1 MKRELSVT
9 DLRDR
14 VLLELRKTGFQ
25 TTIEHLRQSVGYAT
39 PTYLVGGFVRDCAR
53 ALFEDRC
60 IETKDLDVVV
70 ETSRLREAL
79 ELLPG
84 ERHVTPLGGYRLWP
98 PSTVGW
104 VDLWQLADTVWIARL
119 NLAPTIANFLAGVD
133 LNVDRIALGLHDHV
147 VRDSGCLRAIATKT
161 IDLDADV
168 AVGDLFPAELG
179 RAVIAHLK
187 TGYPLAERVVEQIRA
202 RISDV
207 LSVAVLERL
216 RGDGYGDE
224 MLDRLTTFLQMVRR
238 EEHSQAKVGDSHDRV
253 GQH

>member
-1 MKRELSVT
+1 MKRALSLA
-9 DLRDR
+9 DLRDK
-14 VLLELRKTGFQ
+14 VLLELRSAGFQ

-39 PTYLVGGFVRDCAR
+39 PTYVVGGFVRDCAR

-60 IETKDLDVVV
+60 IEPKDLDVVV
-70 ETSRLREAL
+70 ETSRLEEAL
-79 ELLPG
+79 ALLPG
-84 ERHVTPLGGYRLWP
+84 ARQVTPLGGYRLWP

-119 NLAPTIANFLAGVD
+119 HLAPTIANFLAGVD

-147 VRDSGCLRAIATKT
+147 VRDSGCLRAIATRT

-168 AVGDLFPAELG
+168 ALGDLFPAELG

-187 TGYPLAERVVEQIRA
+187 TGYPLAERVVERLRA
-202 RISDV
+202 RVSDV
-207 LSVAVLERL
+207 LSPAVLERL
-216 RGDGYGDE
+216 RGDGHGDE
-224 MLDRLTTFLQMVRR
+224 MLEGLTTFLQTVRR
-238 EEHSQAKVGDSHDRV
+238 RGHGNANVGDSHDRV